1 MGRYEPLLIDP
12 YEQANDD
19 SNILTLKDK
28 FSKLVLSATD
38 TEMTHVTLHDLLPD
52 NKYFRF
58 NPYLSGKFW
67 KIYFRVRKPVGYIV
81 NGSFFSEIISM
92 DETRAEKISVM
103 RNDSQ
108 MYCRRNVRRLDLV
121 SKLTTAQ
128 PTYLQRGQ
136 RKLRESV
143 ENYNYNSLTAAAWEK
158 STLLASKMTSAS
170 NSYFTSL
177 SSVYQAKK

>member
-1 MGRYEPLLIDP
+1 MDVKPKY
-12 YEQANDD
+12 
-19 SNILTLKDK
+19 
-28 FSKLVLSATD
+28 
-38 TEMTHVTLHDLLPD
+38 TE
-52 NKYFRF
+52 
-58 NPYLSGKFW
+58 
-67 KIYFRVRKPVGYIV
+67 VRKYDIDDFFIENLQDIEFPLSVRIAEFIEKNLRYIPSSNLVSYVVGGLVMYNNKPVAFALELVRPLGDNPIL
-81 NGSFFSEIISM
+81 SDIEIISM

>member
-19 SNILTLKDK
+19 NNNLTLKDK

-58 NPYLSGKFW
+58 NPYLSGKLVFKTFLKW
-67 KIYFRVRKPVGYIV
+67 E
-81 NGSFFSEIISM
+81 SQLLFSTEIISM
-92 DETRAEKISVM
+92 DETRAEKIGVM

-121 SKLTTAQ
+121 SKLTTDP

-136 RKLRESV
+136 RKWRESA

-158 STLLASKMTSAS
+158 STSWASKLNSPSRNFQTLS
-170 NSYFTSL
+170 NAEN
-177 SSVYQAKK
+177 AKK

>member
-1 MGRYEPLLIDP
+1 M
-12 YEQANDD
+12 
-19 SNILTLKDK
+19 ST
-28 FSKLVLSATD
+28 
-38 TEMTHVTLHDLLPD
+38 
-52 NKYFRF
+52 
-58 NPYLSGKFW
+58 
-67 KIYFRVRKPVGYIV
+67 VR
-81 NGSFFSEIISM
+81 FFSEIISM